1 MTSRQA
7 ALATASALV
16 CFTANSILCR
26 FALADGAIDAATFT
40 AIRLIGG
47 AAALAVLVRGRGLLR
62 GGSTRSA
69 LALFAYAAPFSF
81 AYLEL
86 GAGVGA
92 LVLFACVQLTM
103 IGFGIVR
110 GERPSALAWLGL
122 ILATGGL
129 VALTLRGADAPDPA
143 STALMAVAGA
153 SWGVY
158 SLRGRGVA
166 GNALG
171 ATASNFVRTVPL
183 AVALAVIAVLR
194 SAVVLSPRGVA
205 LALASGVLA
214 SGLGYSLW
222 YLALPRLSATRAAV
236 LQLLVPILGAA
247 SGVVFLGEAL
257 SLRLV
262 LSGAAILGG
271 VGLVIRAKS

>member
-1 MTSRQA
+1 VGASRT

-16 CFTANSILCR
+16 CFAANSILCR
-26 FALADGAIDAATFT
+26 FALADRAIDAASFT

-47 AAALAVLVRGRGLLR
+47 ALALALLVRGRGLFKS
-62 GGSTRSA
+62 GSTLSA

-103 IGFGIVR
+103 IGWGILR
-110 GERPSALAWLGL
+110 GERPSGLAWLGL
-122 ILATGGL
+122 VLATGGL
-129 VALTLRGADAPDPA
+129 AALTLRGAGAPDPS
-143 STALMAVAGA
+143 STALMAIAGA
-153 SWGVY
+153 AWGIY
-158 SLRGRGVA
+158 SLRGRRVA
-166 GNALG
+166 GDALG

-183 AVALAVIAVLR
+183 AIALAVVAVLHR
-194 SAVVLSPRGVA
+194 GVMISPRGIG
-205 LALASGVLA
+205 LALASGVVA

-222 YLALPRLSATRAAV
+222 YLALPHLTATRAAV

-247 SGVVFLGEAL
+247 SGVFFLGEAL